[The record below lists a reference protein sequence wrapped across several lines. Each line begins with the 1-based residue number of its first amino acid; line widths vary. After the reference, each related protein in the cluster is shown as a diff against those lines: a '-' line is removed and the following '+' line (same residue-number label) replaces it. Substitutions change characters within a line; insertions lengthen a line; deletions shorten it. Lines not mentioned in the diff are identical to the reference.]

1 MLHWKEKHEV
11 NTRDLSNSELRA
23 RLKASWD
30 NVGTVLTASPDT
42 VVPDSVP
49 DGFGQACDEFWALF
63 GELETRR
70 LKGQA

>member
-1 MLHWKEKHEV
+1 M
-11 NTRDLSNSELRA
+11 NTQGLSNSELRA

-30 NVGTVLTASPDT
+30 NVGTVLTAPQDT
-42 VVPDSVP
+42 VPDSVP